1 MFLGDD
7 DLLEVIGQSSKEK
20 VIQAHLKKLF
30 AGINSILLD
39 NQFEHIVAICSL
51 HGETVQLDNSIN
63 IKQPVEVIIS
73 IDIKNKI
80 L

>member
-20 VIQAHLKKLF
+20 VIQAHLKKIF
-30 AGINSILLD
+30 AGINSIVLD
-39 NQFEHIVAICSL
+39 NDFVHIVAICSL

-63 IKQPVEVIIS
+63 IKQPVEVTIS
-73 IDIKNKI
+73 GSLKMKI
-80 L
+80 